1 MKYFVALI
9 LVAATNLSLA
19 QTGSPTAPGD
29 FSPARQRVAEA
40 QRVIV
45 EKPEQYNAYN
55 ILATALIQRARETF
69 DPGYY
74 AQAAEAVQKSLT
86 LSPNNFD
93 TQQIQVSILLGEHE
107 FPAALE
113 AAKALNNQVP
123 DAVMV
128 YGLLTDANM
137 ALGNYKDAET
147 SAQWM
152 LDLRPGNLP
161 ALIHAAQ
168 LRELFGDVDGSY
180 ELFDM
185 ACQSTPPTET
195 SDRAWLL
202 TQMGHLRLVS
212 GNTSAAEQF
221 ARQALAAFPNYA
233 EAIGTLAEIRTVQQ
247 RYEEAVAL
255 FRQRYDLAPRPQNL
269 YELAEALQFAGH
281 KDDAKK
287 AFTEFESEALAEAGT
302 KDNANRELIFY
313 YSDYAHRHDK
323 ALALARQEYSWRQD
337 VYTLDA
343 YAWALHV
350 DGQEAEARKQIET
363 ALAVGI
369 RDAQLFRHAGEIAL
383 KAGDRASA
391 ERYLKD
397 SAELNAAGSGQAR
410 DSLAKLSP
418 AGH

>member
-1 MKYFVALI
+1 MMKPCFALI
-9 LVAATNLSLA
+9 LIAAATLSFA
-19 QTGSPTAPGD
+19 QDSASNNTD
-29 FSPARQRVAEA
+29 VSPAQRSIAEA
-40 QRVIV
+40 QRSIT
-45 EKPEQYNAYN
+45 EKPAQYNGYN
-55 ILATALIQRARETF
+55 LLATALLRRARETS
-69 DPGYY
+69 DPGYF
-74 AQAAEAVQKSLT
+74 AQAEDAVQKSLK

-93 TQQIQVSILLGEHE
+93 TKQIQVSILLGEQQ

-113 AAKALNNQVP
+113 AAKALNKQVP

-128 YGLLTDANM
+128 YGLLVDANV

-185 ACQSTPPTET
+185 AYQSTPPTET

-202 TQMGHLRLVS
+202 TQMSHLRLLS

-221 ARQALAAFPNYA
+221 AQQALVVFPNYEDA
-233 EAIGTLAEIRTVQQ
+233 VGTLARIRTVQQ
-247 RYEEAVAL
+247 RYEEAADL
-255 FRQRYDLAPRPQNL
+255 FQQRYKSAPYPQNL
-269 YELAEALQFAGH
+269 YELAAGLQLAGH
-281 KDDAKK
+281 EDESRR
-287 AFTEFESEALAEAGT
+287 AFAEFESKALAEADA
-302 KDNANRELIFY
+302 KDNANRELVFY
-313 YSDYAHRHDK
+313 YADRAHEPAK
-323 ALALARQEYSWRQD
+323 ALALAKREYSWRQD

-350 DGQEAEARKQIET
+350 SGQDVEARKQIES

-369 RDAQLFRHAGEIAL
+369 HDAQFLRHAGEIAL
-383 KAGDRASA
+383 TAGDRDSA
-391 ERYLKD
+391 QRYLKE
-397 SAELNAAGSGQAR
+397 SAELHAAGSEQAR
-410 DSLAKLSP
+410 DILAKLSP
-418 AGH
+418 AVH